1 MWHGHYWRDVPG
13 KGKRELPLVLLGE
26 RKEMTKLEARKKLE
40 AIIENLGL
48 NKKTYLELSTVPA
61 VTFNDVADAWEL
73 KRLPHL
79 ALSTQTNT
87 PGQMARHLRPF
98 FSALPVESNKTGTVN
113 DWIAGLVKKGLGPKT
128 IRSRKTSFVI
138 LRSGCRSRIFPL

>member
-48 NKKTYLELSTVPA
+48 NKKTCAYPFSSTRY
-61 VTFNDVADAWEL
+61 NCL
-73 KRLPHL
+73 
-79 ALSTQTNT
+79 
-87 PGQMARHLRPF
+87 
-98 FSALPVESNKTGTVN
+98 
-113 DWIAGLVKKGLGPKT
+113 
-128 IRSRKTSFVI
+128 
-138 LRSGCRSRIFPL
+138 

>member
-13 KGKRELPLVLLGE
+13 KGKRELPLVLWGE

-48 NKKTYLELSTVPA
+48 NKKTYLELSTVPV
-61 VTFNDVADAWEL
+61 VTFNDLADAWEL

-87 PGQMARHLRPF
+87 PGQMERHLHPY
-98 FSALPVESNKTGTVN
+98 L
-113 DWIAGLVKKGLGPKT
+113 
-128 IRSRKTSFVI
+128 
-138 LRSGCRSRIFPL
+138 